1 MLTLSDR
8 NLTTKDILQKEFKP
22 ALRGFNT
29 ADVDEFLD
37 LIIRDYES
45 YEKEIAYLTS
55 EVDRLKRSTSSDD
68 SGRSARSKTKNN
80 AAITGTTNYDI
91 LRRLSK
97 LEKEVFGAQNRASME
112 AQSQSDKPELLS
124 RGEAASVNGDADDT
138 ILYRNN

>member
-1 MLTLSDR
+1 MSDR

-55 EVDRLKRSTSSDD
+55 EVERLKRSTPSGDN
-68 SGRSARSKTKNN
+68 GRSAHTKNKN
-80 AAITGTTNYDI
+80 STVITGTTNYDI

-97 LEKEVFGAQNRASME
+97 LEKEVFGAQTKE
-112 AQSQSDKPELLS
+112 ARQSPDPAD
-124 RGEAASVNGDADDT
+124 EAASPVRSKAPAVNEDVDDT
-138 ILYRNN
+138 ILYRNS

>member
-1 MLTLSDR
+1 MSDR

-45 YEKEIAYLTS
+45 YEKEITYLTS
-55 EVDRLKRSTSSDD
+55 EVDRLKRVTSKPKDSSQSKQSSTKSTPD
-68 SGRSARSKTKNN
+68 
-80 AAITGTTNYDI
+80 TGTTNYDI

-97 LEKEVFGAQNRASME
+97 LEKEVFGQHKQAATVSQETRTSLNRE
-112 AQSQSDKPELLS
+112 TNHQHTDFI
-124 RGEAASVNGDADDT
+124 DDDEVEDT
-138 ILYRNN
+138 VIYKK